1 MSSSNCCFLT
11 CIQVSQEAGQVVWYP
26 HLFQIFPQFIVIH
39 TVEGFG
45 IVNKAEIDVFLE
57 LSCFFHDPE
66 DVGNL
71 MSGSSAFS
79 KSSLNIWRF
88 TVHVL
93 LRPGL
98 EYFEQA
104 PFRGCLILI
113 RDKMLCHFLVA
124 KFQGFIF
131 FQFGVNKRH
140 LSAAYVPHTYVP
152 HKYVFTILYSLSL

>member
-1 MSSSNCCFLT
+1 MSSFNCCLLT
-11 CIQVSQEAGQVVWYP
+11 CIHISHEAGNVFWYSHLLKNFPHFFYDPHSQRHRRSQSAEVDFPVDVV
-26 HLFQIFPQFIVIH
+26 
-39 TVEGFG
+39 
-45 IVNKAEIDVFLE
+45 
-57 LSCFFHDPE
+57 
-66 DVGNL
+66 NL
-71 MSGSSAFS
+71 ISGSSAFS

-152 HKYVFTILYSLSL
+152 HKYVFTILYSQSLW